1 MNRTMSRGTKCFLI
15 AVAFMMFLSYVVA
28 GETSGEEQAN
38 TSPSFFIA
46 VFPLEDLRPS
56 GETEGLGE
64 VLAEG
69 ITDGLNRAPGIRVV
83 ERHRLKAVMDEIG
96 LGMTGAVDEKTAIR
110 VGKLLGANHLLL
122 GSFMKF
128 KSQVRVNTRI
138 VRTETGEITGTAK
151 VTGKFDDILELEE
164 KLVGGILS
172 SGFNKN
178 RK

>member
-1 MNRTMSRGTKCFLI
+1 MKQGTKFFLI
-15 AVAFMMFLSYVVA
+15 AAAFVMFLTFA
-28 GETSGEEQAN
+28 GAGGARGAEPAGG
-38 TSPSFFIA
+38 SPSILIA

-69 ITDGLNRAPGIRVV
+69 ITDGLSGAPGIRVV

-96 LGMTGAVDEKTAIR
+96 LGMSGAVDEKTAIR

-128 KSQVRVNTRI
+128 KGQVRVNARV

-151 VTGKFDDILELEE
+151 VTGKFEDILGLED

-172 SGFNKN
+172 SGIRGDEK
-178 RK
+178 

>member
-1 MNRTMSRGTKCFLI
+1 MNQGTRFFMI
-15 AVAFMMFLSYVVA
+15 AVAFTMLFAFAVA
-28 GETSGEEQAN
+28 DGARGAEPAGTSQ
-38 TSPSFFIA
+38 SILIA

-56 GETEGLGE
+56 GDTEGLGE

-69 ITDGLNRAPGIRVV
+69 ITDGLSGAPGIRVV

-96 LGMTGAVDEKTAIR
+96 LGMSGAVDEKTAVR

-128 KSQVRVNTRI
+128 KSQVRVNTRV

-151 VTGKFDDILELEE
+151 VTGKFEDILELEE
-164 KLVGGILS
+164 ELVGGILS
-172 SGFNKN
+172 SGISREGK
-178 RK
+178 

>member
-1 MNRTMSRGTKCFLI
+1 MRNRRMKQGTKFFLI
-15 AVAFMMFLSYVVA
+15 AAAVTMFLTFAGAGVA
-28 GETSGEEQAN
+28 LGVEPVKA
-38 TSPSFFIA
+38 SPSFLIA

-64 VLAEG
+64 ILSEG
-69 ITDGLNRAPGIRVV
+69 ITDGLNKVPGIRVV

-96 LGMTGAVDEKTAIR
+96 LGMSGAVDEKTAVR

-128 KSQVRVNTRI
+128 RSQVRVNARV

-151 VTGKFDDILELEE
+151 VTGQFEDILELEG
-164 KLVGGILS
+164 KVVDGILS
-172 SGFNKN
+172 SCN
-178 RK
+178 RGE

>member
-1 MNRTMSRGTKCFLI
+1 MIKAGMKFCLI
-15 AVAFMMFLSYVVA
+15 TVAFMVFLTFIRVDRAWGVEPNDA
-28 GETSGEEQAN
+28 
-38 TSPSFFIA
+38 SPSFLIA

-56 GETEGLGE
+56 GDTEGLGE

-83 ERHRLKAVMDEIG
+83 ERQRLKALMDEIG
-96 LGMTGAVDEKTAIR
+96 LSMTGAVDEKTALR

-128 KSQVRVNTRI
+128 RSQVRVNARV

-151 VTGKFDDILELEE
+151 VTGKFEDILELEE

-172 SGFNKN
+172 SGFPQD

>member
-1 MNRTMSRGTKCFLI
+1 MRKGTEFFLI

-28 GETSGEEQAN
+28 GETAGEEQARAS
-38 TSPSFFIA
+38 SPFFIA

-56 GETEGLGE
+56 GETKGLGE
-64 VLAEG
+64 ALAEG
-69 ITDGLNRAPGIRVV
+69 ITDGLNGAPGIRVV

-122 GSFMKF
+122 GSYMKF
-128 KSQVRVNTRI
+128 KDQVRVNTRV
-138 VRTETGEITGTAK
+138 VRTETGEIVGTAK

-172 SGFNKN
+172 SGISGNQK
-178 RK
+178 

>member
-1 MNRTMSRGTKCFLI
+1 MKRGTNFLLI
-15 AVAFMMFLSYVVA
+15 GVAVMMLFQMGARDPVRAAPSNDVSPPFL
-28 GETSGEEQAN
+28 
-38 TSPSFFIA
+38 IA

-56 GETEGLGE
+56 GDTEGLGE

-83 ERHRLKAVMDEIG
+83 ERQRLKALMDEIG
-96 LGMTGAVDEKTAIR
+96 LSMTGAVDEKTALR

-128 KSQVRVNTRI
+128 RNQVRVNARVVT
-138 VRTETGEITGTAK
+138 TETGEITGTAK

-164 KLVGGILS
+164 KLVGEILS
-172 SGFNKN
+172 AGLRQN
-178 RK
+178 